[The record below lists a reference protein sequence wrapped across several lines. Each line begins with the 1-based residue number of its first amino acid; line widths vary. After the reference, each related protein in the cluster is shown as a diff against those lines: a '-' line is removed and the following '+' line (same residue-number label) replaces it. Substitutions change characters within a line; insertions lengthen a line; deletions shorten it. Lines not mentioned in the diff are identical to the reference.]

1 LPPERWRGSRPAGH
15 CSPREDP
22 ARPESSPHRQI
33 CIWPRN
39 PALRPCGPSRM
50 RPLLPEKWSGRRP
63 AGPFAPREDRMR
75 HDITN
80 AAQNGRA
87 GTDARPGPVGRLRGF
102 GGSLG
107 GGRGKG
113 GRGGGALTPCRAP
126 GLARAC
132 SAFWIS
138 GWFPG
143 YPARASRAFPRRRGP
158 GRRVCVSSILS
169 PSSFS
174 PGAPSFPAHTHG
186 SRSPDGFRAWA
197 RPLTE
202 GCNVRLYIPGGP
214 YRLQGQECR
223 GSEKKGLRADA

>member
-1 LPPERWRGSRPAGH
+1 
-15 CSPREDP
+15 
-22 ARPESSPHRQI
+22 
-33 CIWPRN
+33 
-39 PALRPCGPSRM
+39 M
-50 RPLLPEKWSGRRP
+50 LPEKWPGRRP

-107 GGRGKG
+107 GGAGKR
-113 GRGGGALTPCRAP
+113 RGGSVNPLPCSRLGACVLCF
-126 GLARAC
+126 LD
-132 SAFWIS
+132 FWLVP
-138 GWFPG
+138 WL
-143 YPARASRAFPRRRGP
+143 SRAFRAYPRLRGP

-197 RPLTE
+197 RPLAG

-214 YRLQGQECR
+214 YGLQGQECR
-223 GSEKKGLRADA
+223 GSERKGLRADA